1 MVMSKRE
8 IGQRVIRWSDAH
20 QSDAVS
26 KAETYRTLRPKPL
39 TNAQLSSLQGIVEA
53 APAYSEVRD
62 YIRNQGDKASR
73 AGSGPAEMRNFWLDL
88 DQTLGGLRNDAE
100 TILGAFLDLNSMS
113 KKEKQTELDEL
124 HRRLMRE
131 YVQHFVAHCLYLT
144 PEAEGE

>member
-1 MVMSKRE
+1 MKNRE

-26 KAETYRTLRPKPL
+26 KAETYRTLRPKSL

-73 AGSGPAEMRNFWLDL
+73 AGSGQAEMRNFWLDL

-100 TILGAFLDLNSMS
+100 AILAGVVKLDSMT